1 MRIPR
6 VFVEIPLA
14 PSAEAELPALA
25 AHHVHTVLRLRPG
38 AELTLFDGLGGEY
51 PARLLSAHRK
61 GASVQ
66 VGERQAI
73 ERESPLDITL
83 VQAIS
88 RGERMDYTLQ
98 KAVELGVTRIAPVVA
113 ERTVVNLRGAERTE
127 RRVEHWRRIVIA
139 ACEQCGRNRLP
150 EVAEPVD
157 LAAWLARP
165 RPICGLLL
173 ALSARNGLPALP
185 QPVPPI
191 VLLAGPEGGFA
202 EHELAA
208 ARAVGY
214 RPVSLGP
221 RVLRTETAALAALA
235 ALQAIH
241 GDCAG
246 DCPGPG

>member
-6 VFVEIPLA
+6 VFVESPLS
-14 PSAEAELPALA
+14 PSVESELPALA

-38 AELTLFDGLGGEY
+38 ADLVLFDGQGGEY

-66 VGERQAI
+66 VGAHQAI
-73 ERESPLDITL
+73 EHESPLDVTL

-98 KAVELGVTRIAPVVA
+98 KAVELGVTRIVPVVA

-127 RRVEHWRRIVIA
+127 RRVEHWRRITVA

-150 EVAEPVD
+150 ELAEPVD
-157 LAAWLARP
+157 LRVWLAGP
-165 RPICGLLL
+165 RPACGLLL
-173 ALSARNGLPALP
+173 ALAASNGLPALARP
-185 QPVPPI
+185 TPPV
-191 VLLAGPEGGFA
+191 VLLAGPEGGFT
-202 EHELAA
+202 EQELSTAQAA
-208 ARAVGY
+208 GY
-214 RPVSLGP
+214 RPTRLGT

-235 ALQAIH
+235 ALQTVY
-241 GDCAG
+241 GDFAAEV
-246 DCPGPG
+246 